1 MKISWRILSLTI
13 LLSLLCG
20 YAWAETIMMGKAR
33 PPISPDKVQ
42 VYWKAPRKYDV
53 IAIITKG
60 SGSWMFADSSQV
72 DNAIA
77 KIKVEAAKVGANGI
91 ILTAIENDSSGGG
104 VSIGVG
110 GFGFPGHH
118 VGVGGDTSVS
128 APIMHKTVQAE
139 AVYVRR

>member
-1 MKISWRILSLTI
+1 MKISLRILSLTI
-13 LLSLLCG
+13 FLSLLCG
-20 YAWAETIMMGKAR
+20 SAWAGTIMMGKAR
-33 PPISPDKVQ
+33 APISPDKVQ

-60 SGSWMFADSSQV
+60 SGGSWMFADSSQV

-91 ILTAIENDSSGGG
+91 ILTAIENDSSGG
-104 VSIGVG
+104 VSLGVG
-110 GFGFPGHH
+110 GFGFPGRH
-118 VGVGGDTSVS
+118 VAVGGDTSVY
-128 APIMHKTVQAE
+128 APFIHKTVQAE